1 MQPVNV
7 PSDASQKKIIKAFK
21 KTGFVIEPKK
31 FGKGSHILVT
41 DPKSGSSITVRYHNY
56 KEVIRSYCQKLEKLG
71 YDSSEFIK
79 YL

>member
-1 MQPVNV
+1 MQPVNI
-7 PSDASQKKIIKAFK
+7 PSDASQKRIIKAFK
-21 KTGFVIEPKK
+21 KIGFVIER

-41 DPKSGSSITVRYHNY
+41 DPKSGATITVQHRIY
-56 KEVIRSYCQKLEKLG
+56 KEVIRSYCQALEKLG

>member
-7 PSDASQKKIIKAFK
+7 PSDASQKRVIRAFK
-21 KTGFVIEPKK
+21 KVGFTIEPKK
-31 FGKGSHILVT
+31 FGKGSHIMVT
-41 DPKSGSSITVRYHNY
+41 DPKSGLSLTVQYHNY

-71 YDSSEFIK
+71 YNSSEFIK